1 MGKRV
6 ATTTFTSFLPQKS
19 RMRRKKQEAKDDPMP
34 KKEENT
40 GTQNPETGPAG
51 RRPPTNKILAT
62 A

>member
-1 MGKRV
+1 
-6 ATTTFTSFLPQKS
+6 
-19 RMRRKKQEAKDDPMP
+19 MRRKKQEAKDDPMP